1 MDVLP
6 IIPCT
11 EQVAYEHARIWAEL
25 EESGMMIGYYDL
37 IVGATA
43 TQRGSTVAAFNKR
56 HFARIRGLLLLN
68 RRSRHEKPYAWVKT
82 RVLAVLG
89 PHHSLHVLL
98 NIRKRLVTS
107 VRIHSSSGF
116 LVIRLREEVSPF
128 SAVSVPVCQVH
139 DASF

>member
-1 MDVLP
+1 
-6 IIPCT
+6 
-11 EQVAYEHARIWAEL
+11 
-25 EESGMMIGYYDL
+25 MIGYYDL

-43 TQRGSTVAAFNKR
+43 TQRGSTVATFN
-56 HFARIRGLLLLN
+56 
-68 RRSRHEKPYAWVKT
+68 RHEKPDALVKT

-89 PHHSLHVLL
+89 PHNSVLL
-98 NIRKRLVTS
+98 NIRKKLVTS

-139 DASF
+139 HASF